1 MLPRLQGPSA
11 LTLQGELVLRIVAA
25 QDIANPPSGSAL
37 GQPTWLLQLTD
48 GAECCTAFEW
58 SPLPALHEAGA
69 DRLLAV
75 GAALRLIN
83 CRVSGGILLLEPATT
98 SLLGTDDSADAPAA
112 PPALAA
118 EWPECLLAAAAG
130 GAKPP
135 RFEHYRATGS
145 ASAIDDS
152 PAMLPPPP
160 RPLPPPQKEQKQET
174 QQQQQQQQQQPEQPK
189 QPKQQQQQLR
199 QQQQQ
204 QQQPKQPKQQ
214 LRQQQQQQ
222 QRQQQAL
229 PPRPAASLIDEALLQ
244 QLLSTGLSPSQSCAR
259 GYVPRLFTPAV
270 VNRPLPRRGARG
282 ARLAAPRGH
291 GRRERRRGR
300 ARTRGLPRRA
310 WPVGEGGREA
320 RRADWSKATAVYVEL
335 TTWLSAAHRPT
346 KSRSGTYMPHAT
358 PHICAVAR
366 NAPPFFPTIP
376 QAGGLPGRL
385 RARFFVFWHGD

>member
-37 GQPTWLLQLTD
+37 RQPTWLLQLTD

-69 DRLLAV
+69 DQLLAV

-174 QQQQQQQQQQPEQPK
+174 QQQQQQQQ
-189 QPKQQQQQLR
+189 
-199 QQQQQ
+199 
-204 QQQPKQPKQQ
+204 
-214 LRQQQQQQ
+214 
-222 QRQQQAL
+222 RQQQAL

-244 QLLSTGLSPSQSCAR
+244 QLLSTGLSLAEVHAEL
-259 GYVPRLFTPAV
+259 G
-270 VNRPLPRRGARG
+270 LPPPEATGGARG
-282 ARLAAPRGH
+282 GAAA
-291 GRRERRRGR
+291 REREGSRGGRGR
-300 ARTRGLPRRA
+300 SGRGGARP
-310 WPVGEGGREA
+310 
-320 RRADWSKATAVYVEL
+320 
-335 TTWLSAAHRPT
+335 
-346 KSRSGTYMPHAT
+346 
-358 PHICAVAR
+358 
-366 NAPPFFPTIP
+366 
-376 QAGGLPGRL
+376 GGLIGRKQQP
-385 RARFFVFWHGD
+385 FM

>member
-69 DRLLAV
+69 DQLLAV

-160 RPLPPPQKEQKQET
+160 RPLPPP
-174 QQQQQQQQQQPEQPK
+174 P
-189 QPKQQQQQLR
+189 QLR
-199 QQQQQ
+199 RTMSHSARGWGVSQDTRASHSHAATSPLSPCTPSSSGFGAVDQTVATG
-204 QQQPKQPKQQ
+204 
-214 LRQQQQQQ
+214 LRSAPPAERRPSSSCSAPSESSSSSSGLQN
-222 QRQQQAL
+222 RTYLLRARASSAPCSRSPPNSVGGGESVPPSAASRLPEGPALHSSRSTRVARCSRDPSLTDSRVELGRRAGGSDSPRARPPTPLHCTL
-229 PPRPAASLIDEALLQ
+229 PP
-244 QLLSTGLSPSQSCAR
+244 
-259 GYVPRLFTPAV
+259 
-270 VNRPLPRRGARG
+270 LPPPPG
-282 ARLAAPRGH
+282 RLAAACAANDAACPAVTTASKWRLTPSDDLTVQ
-291 GRRERRRGR
+291 R
-300 ARTRGLPRRA
+300 AP
-310 WPVGEGGREA
+310 
-320 RRADWSKATAVYVEL
+320 
-335 TTWLSAAHRPT
+335 
-346 KSRSGTYMPHAT
+346 
-358 PHICAVAR
+358 
-366 NAPPFFPTIP
+366 
-376 QAGGLPGRL
+376 AGPSPSPE
-385 RARFFVFWHGD
+385 

>member
-37 GQPTWLLQLTD
+37 GLPTWLLQLTD

-135 RFEHYRATGS
+135 RFEHYRA
-145 ASAIDDS
+145 
-152 PAMLPPPP
+152 
-160 RPLPPPQKEQKQET
+160 
-174 QQQQQQQQQQPEQPK
+174 
-189 QPKQQQQQLR
+189 
-199 QQQQQ
+199 
-204 QQQPKQPKQQ
+204 
-214 LRQQQQQQ
+214 
-222 QRQQQAL
+222 
-229 PPRPAASLIDEALLQ
+229 LQ
-244 QLLSTGLSPSQSCAR
+244 G
-259 GYVPRLFTPAV
+259 
-270 VNRPLPRRGARG
+270 
-282 ARLAAPRGH
+282 
-291 GRRERRRGR
+291 
-300 ARTRGLPRRA
+300 
-310 WPVGEGGREA
+310 
-320 RRADWSKATAVYVEL
+320 
-335 TTWLSAAHRPT
+335 
-346 KSRSGTYMPHAT
+346 
-358 PHICAVAR
+358 
-366 NAPPFFPTIP
+366 
-376 QAGGLPGRL
+376 
-385 RARFFVFWHGD
+385 